1 MNYDILSGLADTDVP
16 PGRDVQIFGKAVLFS
31 GLWRGTKMGR
41 NVGFKG
47 QVRSYVQWPLSF
59 SILLILLNIGMYF
72 IDRRAGLLTTLFTVI
87 YIVTAF
93 ILYRRSRNLVFNEFV
108 SFATKYGQ
116 VQRQL
121 LRELELPYAL
131 MDEAGKIIWTN
142 EAFEETLHVKRDCRK
157 SITSIIPSISKNQ
170 LPGMENET
178 EIMITHEER
187 DYRVSM
193 KKVSLVS
200 IMSESEIVE
209 TFDYNSY
216 IIALFMF
223 DETRIN
229 QLQIEN
235 DDQKL
240 AVALIYIDNFDEA
253 LSSIEEVRRSLLV
266 ALIDRKIN
274 KYMSSYDGLVKKLEK
289 DKYLVILKKKYL
301 KSLCENRFELLEDV
315 KTVNIGNEMSVTLS
329 IGVGLEAGSYNK
341 NYEYART
348 CIDLALGRGGD
359 QAVVKTPDNI
369 TYYGGKSQM
378 SEKNTRVKARVK
390 AHALREIIEGSD
402 KIIVMGHKLPDVD
415 AYGSAVGVYRA
426 AKTFGK
432 KVHIVV
438 NEVTTSIRPLYES
451 MISSGE
457 YGDDLILNSMQALE
471 AVDQHTA
478 LVIVDV
484 NRPSRTEC
492 EDLINRCKTIVV
504 LDHHRQ
510 GSERID
516 NATLSYIEPYASSAS
531 EMVSEIL
538 QYIGEDIKL
547 KPIEAD
553 CLYSGMMVDTNNFMT
568 KTGVRTF
575 EAAAYLRRNGADVT
589 RVRKLF
595 RIDMDA
601 YRARMDAV
609 KSFEVF
615 RDVFAIS
622 LFEGDGIDSPT
633 VIGAQAANE
642 LLNINGIKAS
652 FVLTDYQNMIYISA
666 RSIDDI
672 NVQIIMERMGGGGH
686 LNIAGAQLENMS
698 LADARNLLMETLE
711 NMQKEGAI

>member
-1 MNYDILSGLADTDVP
+1 M
-16 PGRDVQIFGKAVLFS
+16 
-31 GLWRGTKMGR
+31 
-41 NVGFKG
+41 GFKG
-47 QVRSYVQWPLSF
+47 HVRGYVLWPLLF
-59 SILLILLNIGMYF
+59 SILLILFNTGMYF
-72 IDRRAGLLTTLFTVI
+72 LDRRAGIVTTVFVVI
-87 YIVTAF
+87 YITIALV
-93 ILYRRSRNLVFNEFV
+93 LYFKSRTIVLNEFV

-121 LRELELPYAL
+121 LRDLEVPYAL
-131 MDEAGKIIWTN
+131 LDESGKIIWTN
-142 EAFEETLHVKRDCRK
+142 ESFEDTLKVRRDCKK
-157 SITSIIPSISKNQ
+157 SVTSIIPAITKNQ

-178 EIMITHEER
+178 ELMIKHDDR

-193 KKVSLVS
+193 KKVSLIS
-200 IMSESEIVE
+200 IMSESEIME
-209 TFDYNSY
+209 SFDQNSY

-223 DETRIN
+223 DETKIN
-229 QLQIEN
+229 RLQIEN
-235 DDQKL
+235 DEQKL
-240 AVALIYIDNFDEA
+240 SVALIYIDNFDEA

-289 DKYLVILKKKYL
+289 DKYLVLLKKKYL
-301 KSLCENRFELLEDV
+301 KELCDNRFELLEDV

-329 IGVGLEAGSYNK
+329 IGVGVEAGSYLK

-359 QAVVKTPDNI
+359 QAVVKTPENI

-390 AHALREIIEGSD
+390 AHALREIIEGAD
-402 KIIVMGHKLPDVD
+402 KIIVMGHKMPDVD
-415 AYGSAVGVYRA
+415 AFGSAVGVYRA
-426 AKTFGK
+426 AKAFGK

-451 MISSGE
+451 MVGSGE
-457 YGDDLILNSMQALE
+457 YDDDLIFNSMQALE
-471 AVDQHTA
+471 AVDPHTV
-478 LVIVDV
+478 LVVVDV

-492 EDLINRCKTIVV
+492 ADLINRCKTIVV

-531 EMVSEIL
+531 EMVAEIL

-595 RIDMDA
+595 RTDMEA
-601 YRARMDAV
+601 YRARTDAV
-609 KSFEVF
+609 RTFEVF
-615 RDVFAIS
+615 NDVFAIS
-622 LFEGDGIDSPT
+622 LFDGAGIDSPT

-652 FVLTDYQNMIYISA
+652 FVLTEYNNMIYISA
-666 RSIDDI
+666 RSIDEV
-672 NVQIIMERMGGGGH
+672 NVQIIMERLGGGGH

-698 LADARNLLMETLE
+698 LEDARNLMMETLE

>member
-1 MNYDILSGLADTDVP
+1 MSKN
-16 PGRDVQIFGKAVLFS
+16 
-31 GLWRGTKMGR
+31 M
-41 NVGFKG
+41 GFKG
-47 QVRSYVQWPLSF
+47 QVRGYVQWPLLF
-59 SILLILLNIGMYF
+59 SVLLVLFNVVIYF
-72 IDRRAGLLTTLFTVI
+72 VDRRSGFVTTVFVIIYVTVALI
-87 YIVTAF
+87 FYF
-93 ILYRRSRNLVFNEFV
+93 RSRTLVLNDFIN
-108 SFATKYGQ
+108 FATRYGQ

-121 LRELELPYAL
+121 LRDLEVPYAL
-131 MDEAGKIIWTN
+131 LDESGKIIWTN
-142 EAFEETLHVKRDCRK
+142 ESFEETLGVRRDCRK
-157 SITSIIPSISKNQ
+157 PVSSVIPAITRNQ
-170 LPGMENET
+170 LPGIENEN
-178 EIMITHEER
+178 ELMIKHGDK
-187 DYRVSM
+187 DYRISM

-200 IMSESEIVE
+200 IMSESEIIE
-209 TFDYNSY
+209 SFDYNSY

-229 QLQIEN
+229 WLQIEN
-235 DDQKL
+235 DEQKL
-240 AVALIYIDNFDEA
+240 SVALIYIDNFDEA

-289 DKYLVILKKKYL
+289 DKYLVLLKKKYL
-301 KSLCENRFELLEDV
+301 KDLSENRFGLLEDV

-329 IGVGLEAGSYNK
+329 IGVGVEAGSYLK

-348 CIDLALGRGGD
+348 SIDLALGRGGD
-359 QAVVKTPDNI
+359 QAVVKTPENI

-390 AHALREIIEGSD
+390 AHALREIIEGAD
-402 KIIVMGHKLPDVD
+402 KIIVMGHKMPDVD
-415 AYGSAVGVYRA
+415 AFGSAVGVSRA
-426 AKTFGK
+426 AKSFGK

-438 NEVTTSIRPLYES
+438 NELTTSIRPIYET
-451 MISSGE
+451 MMNSGE
-457 YGDDLILNSMQALE
+457 YDDDLILNSMQALE
-471 AVDQHTA
+471 AVDPHTA
-478 LVIVDV
+478 LIVVDV

-492 EDLINRCKTIVV
+492 ADLISRCKTIVV

-516 NATLSYIEPYASSAS
+516 SATLSYIEPYASSAS
-531 EMVSEIL
+531 EMVAEIL
-538 QYIGEDIKL
+538 QYISEDIKL

-553 CLYSGMMVDTNNFMT
+553 ALYSGMMVDTNNFLS

-595 RIDMDA
+595 RTDLDA
-601 YRARMDAV
+601 YRARTDAV
-609 KSFEVF
+609 RNFEVF
-615 RDVFAIS
+615 ENKYAIS

-652 FVLTDYQNMIYISA
+652 FVLTDYNNMIYISA
-666 RSIDDI
+666 RSIDEV
-672 NVQIIMERMGGGGH
+672 NVQIIMERLGGGGH
-686 LNIAGAQLENMS
+686 LNIAGAQLENVG

>member
-1 MNYDILSGLADTDVP
+1 MS
-16 PGRDVQIFGKAVLFS
+16 
-31 GLWRGTKMGR
+31 R

-47 QVRSYVQWPLSF
+47 HVRTYVLWPLFF
-59 SILLILLNIGMYF
+59 SILLIIFNIGMYF
-72 IDRRAGLLTTLFTVI
+72 IDRRAGFITTGFAVVYIGVALF
-87 YIVTAF
+87 
-93 ILYRRSRNLVFNEFV
+93 LYNRSRSIVFSEFV

-121 LRELELPYAL
+121 LRDLEIPYAL
-131 MDEAGKIIWTN
+131 MDESGKIIWTN
-142 EAFEETLHVKRDCRK
+142 EAFENTLKVKRDCRK
-157 SITSIIPSISKNQ
+157 SITSIIPSIGKNQ
-170 LPGMENET
+170 LPGIET
-178 EIMITHEER
+178 ETETLITHDDR

-200 IMSESEIVE
+200 IMSESDVVE
-209 TFDYNSY
+209 TFDYDSF

-223 DETRIN
+223 DETEIN
-229 QLQIEN
+229 KLLIEN
-235 DDQKL
+235 DEQKL

-274 KYMSSYDGLVKKLEK
+274 KYMSAFDGLVKKMEK

-301 KSLCENRFELLEDV
+301 KSLCDNRFELLEDV

-329 IGVGLEAGSYNK
+329 IGVGLEAGSYLK

-359 QAVVKTPDNI
+359 QAVVKTPENI
-369 TYYGGKSQM
+369 QYYGGKSQM

-390 AHALREIIEGSD
+390 AHALREIIEGAD

-415 AYGSAVGVYRA
+415 AFGSAIGVFRA
-426 AKTFGK
+426 AKSFGK

-438 NEVTTSIRPLYES
+438 NEVTTSIRPLYET
-451 MISSGE
+451 MVNSGD
-457 YGDDLILNSMQALE
+457 YDDDLILNSMQALE

-484 NRPSRTEC
+484 NKPGLTEC
-492 EDLINRCKTIVV
+492 EDLISRCKTIVV

-510 GSERID
+510 SSERID

-538 QYIGEDIKL
+538 QYISDDIKL
-547 KPIEAD
+547 KGIEAD

-595 RIDMDA
+595 RTDMDA
-601 YRARMDAV
+601 YRARTDAIRN
-609 KSFEVF
+609 FEVF
-615 RDVFAIS
+615 GGVYAIS
-622 LFEGDGIDSPT
+622 LFDGEGVDSPT

-642 LLNINGIKAS
+642 LLNINGIRAS
-652 FVLTDYQNMIYISA
+652 FVLTEYQNMIYISA
-666 RSIDDI
+666 RSIDEV

-686 LNIAGAQLENMS
+686 HNMAGAQLENIS
-698 LADARNLLMETLE
+698 LDEARDRLMETLD

>member
-1 MNYDILSGLADTDVP
+1 MS
-16 PGRDVQIFGKAVLFS
+16 
-31 GLWRGTKMGR
+31 R
-41 NVGFKG
+41 NMGFKG
-47 QVRSYVQWPLSF
+47 HVRGYVLWPLLF
-59 SILLILLNIGMYF
+59 SILLILFNTGMYF
-72 IDRRAGLLTTLFTVI
+72 LDRRAGIVTTVFVVI
-87 YIVTAF
+87 YITIALV
-93 ILYRRSRNLVFNEFV
+93 LYFKSRTIVLNEFV

-121 LRELELPYAL
+121 LRDLEVPYAL
-131 MDEAGKIIWTN
+131 LDESGKIIWTN
-142 EAFEETLHVKRDCRK
+142 ESFEDTLKVRRDCKK
-157 SITSIIPSISKNQ
+157 SVTSIIPAITKNQ

-178 EIMITHEER
+178 ELMIKHDDR

-193 KKVSLVS
+193 KKVSLIS
-200 IMSESEIVE
+200 IMSESEIME
-209 TFDYNSY
+209 SFDQNSY

-223 DETRIN
+223 DETKIN
-229 QLQIEN
+229 RLQIEN
-235 DDQKL
+235 DEQKL
-240 AVALIYIDNFDEA
+240 SVALIYIDNFDEA

-289 DKYLVILKKKYL
+289 DKYLVLLKKKYL
-301 KSLCENRFELLEDV
+301 KELCDNRFELLEDV

-329 IGVGLEAGSYNK
+329 IGVGVEAGSYLK

-359 QAVVKTPDNI
+359 QAVVKTPENI

-390 AHALREIIEGSD
+390 AHALREIIEGAD
-402 KIIVMGHKLPDVD
+402 KIIVMGHKMPDVD
-415 AYGSAVGVYRA
+415 AFGSAVGVYRA
-426 AKTFGK
+426 AKAFGK

-451 MISSGE
+451 MVGSGE
-457 YGDDLILNSMQALE
+457 YDDDLIFNSMQALE
-471 AVDQHTA
+471 AVDPHTV
-478 LVIVDV
+478 LVVVDV

-492 EDLINRCKTIVV
+492 ADLINRCKTIVV

-531 EMVSEIL
+531 EMVAEIL

-595 RIDMDA
+595 RTDMEA
-601 YRARMDAV
+601 YRARTDAV
-609 KSFEVF
+609 RTFEVF
-615 RDVFAIS
+615 NDVFAIS
-622 LFEGDGIDSPT
+622 LFDGAGIDSPT

-652 FVLTDYQNMIYISA
+652 FVLTEYNNMIYISA
-666 RSIDDI
+666 RSIDEV
-672 NVQIIMERMGGGGH
+672 NVQIIMERLGGGGH

-698 LADARNLLMETLE
+698 LEDARNLMMETLE

>member
-1 MNYDILSGLADTDVP
+1 MSKN
-16 PGRDVQIFGKAVLFS
+16 
-31 GLWRGTKMGR
+31 M
-41 NVGFKG
+41 GFKG
-47 QVRSYVQWPLSF
+47 QVRGYVQWPLLF
-59 SILLILLNIGMYF
+59 SVLLVLFNVVIYF
-72 IDRRAGLLTTLFTVI
+72 VDRRSGFVT
-87 YIVTAF
+87 TAF
-93 ILYRRSRNLVFNEFV
+93 VIIYVTVALIFYFRSRTLVLNDFIN
-108 SFATKYGQ
+108 FATRYGQ

-121 LRELELPYAL
+121 LRDLEVPYAL
-131 MDEAGKIIWTN
+131 LDESGKIIWTN
-142 EAFEETLHVKRDCRK
+142 ESFEETLGVRRDCRK
-157 SITSIIPSISKNQ
+157 PVSSVIPAITRNQ
-170 LPGMENET
+170 LPGIENEN
-178 EIMITHEER
+178 ELMIKHGDK
-187 DYRVSM
+187 DYRISM

-200 IMSESEIVE
+200 IMSESEIIE
-209 TFDYNSY
+209 SFDYNSY

-229 QLQIEN
+229 WLQIEN
-235 DDQKL
+235 DEQKL
-240 AVALIYIDNFDEA
+240 SVALIYIDNFDEA

-289 DKYLVILKKKYL
+289 DKYLVLLKKKYL
-301 KSLCENRFELLEDV
+301 KDLSENRFGLLEDV

-329 IGVGLEAGSYNK
+329 IGVGVEAGSYLK

-348 CIDLALGRGGD
+348 SIDLALGRGGD
-359 QAVVKTPDNI
+359 QAVVKTPENI

-390 AHALREIIEGSD
+390 AHALREIIEGAD
-402 KIIVMGHKLPDVD
+402 KIIVMGHKMPDVD
-415 AYGSAVGVYRA
+415 AFGSAVGVSRA
-426 AKTFGK
+426 AKSFGK

-438 NEVTTSIRPLYES
+438 NELTTSIRPIYET
-451 MISSGE
+451 MMNSGE
-457 YGDDLILNSMQALE
+457 YDDDLILNSMQALE
-471 AVDQHTA
+471 AVDPHTA
-478 LVIVDV
+478 LIVVDV

-492 EDLINRCKTIVV
+492 ADLISRCKTIVV

-516 NATLSYIEPYASSAS
+516 SATLSYIEPYASSAS
-531 EMVSEIL
+531 EMVAEIL
-538 QYIGEDIKL
+538 QYISEDIKL

-553 CLYSGMMVDTNNFMT
+553 ALYSGMMVDTNNFLS

-595 RIDMDA
+595 RTDLDA
-601 YRARMDAV
+601 YRARTDAV
-609 KSFEVF
+609 RNFEVF
-615 RDVFAIS
+615 ENKYAIS

-652 FVLTDYQNMIYISA
+652 FVLTDYNNMIYISA
-666 RSIDDI
+666 RSIDEV
-672 NVQIIMERMGGGGH
+672 NVQIIMERLGGGGH
-686 LNIAGAQLENMS
+686 LNIAGAQLENVG

>member
-1 MNYDILSGLADTDVP
+1 MSKN
-16 PGRDVQIFGKAVLFS
+16 
-31 GLWRGTKMGR
+31 M
-41 NVGFKG
+41 GFKG
-47 QVRSYVQWPLSF
+47 QVRGYVQWPLLF
-59 SILLILLNIGMYF
+59 SVLLILFNVGIYF
-72 IDRRAGLLTTLFTVI
+72 VDRRSGFVT
-87 YIVTAF
+87 TAF
-93 ILYRRSRNLVFNEFV
+93 VIIYVTVALILYFRSRTLVLNDFV
-108 SFATKYGQ
+108 NFATRYGQ

-121 LRELELPYAL
+121 LRDLEVPYAL
-131 MDEAGKIIWTN
+131 LDDSGKIIWTN
-142 EAFEETLHVKRDCRK
+142 ESFEETLGVRRDCRK
-157 SITSIIPSISKNQ
+157 PVSSVIPAITRNQ
-170 LPGMENET
+170 LPGIENET
-178 EIMITHEER
+178 ELMIKHDDK
-187 DYRVSM
+187 DYRISM

-209 TFDYNSY
+209 SFDYNSY

-229 QLQIEN
+229 KLQIEN
-235 DDQKL
+235 DEQKL
-240 AVALIYIDNFDEA
+240 SVALIYIDNFDEA

-289 DKYLVILKKKYL
+289 DKYLVLLKKKYL
-301 KSLCENRFELLEDV
+301 KDLSENRFELLEDV

-329 IGVGLEAGSYNK
+329 IGVGVEAGSYLK

-348 CIDLALGRGGD
+348 SIDLALGRGGD
-359 QAVVKTPDNI
+359 QAVVKTPENI

-390 AHALREIIEGSD
+390 AHALREIIEGAD
-402 KIIVMGHKLPDVD
+402 KIIVMGHKMPDVD
-415 AYGSAVGVYRA
+415 AFGSAVGVSRA
-426 AKTFGK
+426 AKSFGK

-438 NEVTTSIRPLYES
+438 NELTTSIRPIYET
-451 MISSGE
+451 MMNSGE
-457 YGDDLILNSMQALE
+457 YDDDLILNSMQALE
-471 AVDQHTA
+471 AVDPHTA
-478 LVIVDV
+478 LIVVDV

-492 EDLINRCKTIVV
+492 ADLINRCKTIVV

-516 NATLSYIEPYASSAS
+516 SATLSYIEPYASSAS
-531 EMVSEIL
+531 EMVAEIL
-538 QYIGEDIKL
+538 QYISEDIKL

-553 CLYSGMMVDTNNFMT
+553 ALYSGMMVDTNNFLS

-595 RIDMDA
+595 RTDLDA
-601 YRARMDAV
+601 YRARTDAV
-609 KSFEVF
+609 RNFEVF
-615 RDVFAIS
+615 ENKYAIS

-652 FVLTDYQNMIYISA
+652 FVLTDYNNMIYISA
-666 RSIDDI
+666 RSIDEV
-672 NVQIIMERMGGGGH
+672 NVQIIMERLGGGGH
-686 LNIAGAQLENMS
+686 LNIAGAQLENTN